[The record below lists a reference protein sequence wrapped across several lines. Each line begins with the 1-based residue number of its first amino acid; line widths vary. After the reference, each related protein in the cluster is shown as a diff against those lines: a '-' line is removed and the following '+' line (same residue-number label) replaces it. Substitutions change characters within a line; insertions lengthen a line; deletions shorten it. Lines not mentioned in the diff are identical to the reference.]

1 LTTQDEDP
9 IEAERR
15 RFAQALATGA
25 YENPDRV
32 AADRQEAAARGLPV
46 SALRDARA
54 AGPLP
59 PLVNFHALR
68 QNAPRT
74 IDFLSDPHNA
84 VVAQD
89 DITTLQDTESLLAG
103 RRDLERIVPRGFL
116 SAEETRQLMEQT
128 RARNAQVQGQSAA
141 KLAPARFIERQ
152 GPAGRATANLF
163 RGAGE
168 GAARLAG
175 GLGRTSETLFG
186 PADDF
191 LRRQLE
197 RVGVP
202 LFDWETDSSGRLRMI
217 RGSSARDAATPGV
230 AGQALI
236 RAAENPSFG
245 YEAGTSWEDVKR
257 SPAANV
263 IPYAL
268 ETGVVSVPDMAL
280 AVASLPVYVYSRTGS
295 IGQSRAEND
304 LRQEAT
310 VEDLVAALPAA
321 AASALLERIG
331 TRGIIGLDDVL
342 KNGLRGVPA
351 AAGSAALKEALTEA
365 AQSGIEYA
373 GTNLFTETGFDPVV
387 ALDQMAAGAVAGGPF
402 GGTVRAATATIES
415 QLNRNANAQLQSQR
429 AESGARMVEQ
439 LGVLA
444 AASKLN
450 AREAQ
455 TFQQFVDMAAEDGP
469 VTDIYIASETL
480 FQSANGTDLDLN
492 ALAAAVPH
500 VAEQI
505 RSGASDIRMTVGEYA
520 AHVAGTEA
528 NTALLDHLRTDPLGV
543 SRADAKEQLANLD
556 ATVQQDFSKAFE
568 RSAEAE
574 AAMASRDVVAGQIA
588 AKLNTTGRFTSDV
601 NQRYG
606 MIVAN
611 FYSTLGARRGMSA
624 EQMAELLPL
633 AFDAELPGTKQD
645 NTLSQEE
652 SVDLIHFSSTP
663 GIMTSDPSLWGSAGV
678 TQNSERERRNAG
690 APGRTYFGV
699 RGVYNGEPET
709 GISGRSFRYQAR
721 VPASK
726 LYDFDADPQGLKPT
740 EGTAMEIA
748 TAYEKAIQ
756 AAGFSGYRSDAM
768 IPGAVAVFDAVG
780 MEPMGP
786 VRTTQD
792 AQRLAARMR
801 ELAQQ
806 DRLARLAARTDPE
819 ESIATRPAEDFR
831 EQALSELFGSSY
843 AQTGVPL
850 LDNPLPVEGKLTI
863 KAVAKALTDH
873 HMATEGRK
881 LYPENDEADYA
892 RVRDAFIAEVRAQL
906 LQPNSGVGWYSADV
920 QKAVEMA
927 GRVYPK
933 LLTEPSH
940 RSLYLTFAG
949 FFSSGLD
956 PDQAFM
962 LASEAYE
969 AYLATGVIPAS
980 REAAW
985 IARGLPVQMTT
996 FKSNK
1001 TGEMVTQPK
1010 GWGPRNPDNNKMLA
1024 IVAHLVEREGSLQA
1038 AMDWFI
1044 TPQSRTDI
1052 NAAMLDS
1059 GIYKAGRYTT
1069 KAEIAGPDK
1078 PGYLVF
1084 GLKLGPYTM
1093 GLQGYDIDPEDV
1105 TVDLWYIRTYRRH
1118 IGRLFEGP
1126 IDPKTGIVAQPSEK
1140 DDGVDRRAI
1149 VRLTSDLV
1157 EEFNLPTGDV
1167 QALLWFFEKRLWA
1180 AQGIRTNEGTNSSG
1194 AAKLLRSKG
1203 IDPNDGDGGRV
1214 PANRAFPADGG
1225 VFNQGPVPRS
1235 VAEYFSPENVADLLS
1250 KDDWAVLTAENPM
1263 GQQATPE
1270 DNAKAQAK
1278 LVADLDALGVDYQP
1292 SIGRYGQIENSFV
1305 VTGINEAQAR
1315 ELGKKYNQDSVLTRK
1330 GLIYQDGRIDAAT
1343 GVTVHDTRPEDYF
1356 TEVPGTGALFTV
1368 DLDFSR
1374 ADITKGA
1381 AFKAWFGDSKV
1392 VDAKGEP
1399 LVVYRGQHS
1408 GSADPETR
1416 LGSYTFGGR
1425 GTASLYAMEPND
1437 RSRDAEAVAP
1447 FVIPAYL
1454 SIQNPIVD
1462 NRDGDPY
1469 IDMSTLID
1477 AVGLDKVTAFA
1488 KRNASSLENTNTWE
1502 ELNDEFEDVARLI
1515 ERAPERLGELP
1526 MLAYEVLED
1535 PTMLE
1540 QLKEAGFDGA
1550 IHGGMGENYD
1560 ELEYRVF
1567 DESQIKSVFNNGA
1580 FDPADPRILYQAD
1593 PFYSALERAVEQS
1606 PLTKAPAAQW
1616 LATLSKTAGVKKEE
1630 IEITGLSDWLD
1641 LVIAAEG
1648 EHRDFLISRGQV
1660 DAKGNIPK
1668 EAVLAFVRANG
1679 VELEETV
1686 LGKPGLPFDTEVY
1699 VMAEG
1704 DGWQVQ
1710 DQYSTPLSPMFET
1723 EEEAQ
1728 AASDAL
1734 AEEQQ
1739 LADSFPTQFDTY
1751 SFAKEAVPSSYR
1763 EFLLRMPTFKDDAFD
1778 SVEGHF
1784 AGFTDVLAFVQLS
1797 EHTDAEG
1804 KRTMFLSAVQSS
1816 HHQAGRDKGY
1826 KSDVLPAQIAEAE
1839 QALEDAR
1846 KARIE
1851 AERAILPI
1859 AERLIVARLDF
1870 YEAKMAEL
1878 EAAGATEWAEQDIRD
1893 VVEPEARKLSQEY
1906 RRVSRQLELYQK
1918 LLNDVDPSSGERR
1931 NREAVQAAFDAPS
1944 WGRNVNLPMPTTEE
1958 GNANGLR
1965 LRAGLRISEAEN
1977 ALDALR
1983 RGVADAP
1990 WKKSWDA
1997 LVMKRMIRYA
2007 VDNGFE
2013 QIAWINGNQQNGGQT
2028 GGDGSF
2034 FYERNLVNTTNDII
2048 KKFGTRVGP
2057 VDMRDGGDP
2066 ANVSAYR
2073 ETLASARAEAETYP
2087 TSEVFQREY
2096 QRAQDLLAMAEQMSA
2111 RPAMRLGI
2119 QNGFVIT
2126 PELRE
2131 AAMSGFA
2138 MFQQNRGQ
2146 IAFGRDISQTPSVI
2160 SLLKTA
2166 DLSTFLHETGHFFL
2180 EATLHLANMPDADAV
2195 SVADANILMRWFAP
2209 DMTLEKWAGMTLE
2222 EKAPYHE
2229 RFARGFEAYLFE
2241 GKAPSTEM
2249 RSLFRTF
2256 SSWLKSVYKS
2266 LTDLKVELTDDVR
2279 GVMDRMLASE
2289 AEIEDAHQVWAL
2301 SALYDQKPEAMTE
2314 DEWARLQALGRDATE
2329 EAVEQL
2335 ERRSVRDLKWASG
2348 AKSRALRQLQ
2358 DEAEELRKAIRA
2370 EVTAEVM
2377 AEPVNRARNFL
2388 RRGLDEK
2395 GEPVEGAGKL
2405 DLETL
2410 KALYGDEPARPAGA
2424 VGLFAPPVEGPLWT
2438 KLRRGGKYGEVG
2450 TDGLHPDIVAGWF
2463 GYPSGQALIEDL
2475 VSAENAAEKI
2485 KGLTDQRMLERHGDL
2500 SDPQSVDK
2508 AANEAVANDARVKF
2522 VAAEEAYAAKAVGKK
2537 SLLAEAAKAI
2547 ADRVVARLT
2556 LKNLKPAQYISAQ
2569 IRASRAARKAAAKG
2583 DGVGVA
2589 TAKRTQLINLHTGRA
2604 VSAARKEV
2612 EKDLRLFARIV
2623 TAKDATLARSR
2634 NMDLVNAARAILA
2647 KYGVGRV
2654 KNDVAGYIK
2663 AVQTYDPELFADL
2676 ASVFGD
2682 LVNPERPLNELPY
2695 GEYVAIRDAVRQLWQ
2710 QSRQSKL
2717 IEIDGQQRSIE
2728 SVVGELNAQMDEIQ
2742 PDADLSAPETTPSKS
2757 DRLGHEILGVR
2768 AMLRRVESWARGVDV
2783 RVQGPFIRYIW
2794 NPISEASDRYRR
2806 DSAAY
2811 LRRLNELMETVRD
2824 EMKPRDIA
2832 APELGFVFKSKAV
2845 LYHAMLHTGN
2855 LSNKTKLLLGYKWGK
2870 KNEDGT
2876 LDDSRWQAF
2885 MDRMHQEGVITERDW
2900 AFVQSVWDLLEETKP
2915 GAQRAHHAMYGRYFN
2930 EITADPVVTP
2940 FGTLRGGYVPALT
2953 ESYFVQDAMLR
2964 QGEDG
2969 LESNS
2974 ASQMF
2979 PSTGNGFTKG
2989 REENYTQPLSLELGL
3004 LPAHIDKVVKFTHLG
3019 PAVRQAMR
3027 LLKNRKLAARLKAFD
3042 PTAQTDLLL
3051 PWLQRAAKQT
3061 VEAQGIGSGG
3071 KWVDKTARYLRG
3083 TVGMQLMF
3091 ANVIN
3096 TAQQLVGGPIAAA
3109 VRVKP
3114 SRLGQALWRFMRN
3127 PSEVT
3132 TAATNLSTALAVRM
3146 DNQIMETR
3154 QNINEIIDLDPNA
3167 LGSARRWAIR
3177 HGYFMQSAVQNIMD
3191 PIMWTA
3197 AFDQA
3202 TSEGQSTADAV
3213 RFADSVLRETQGS
3226 WNPEDVS
3233 RLETGSP
3240 FVRMFTQFGGWA
3252 NMLANLNATE
3262 AQIVAR
3268 GVGVRKGAGRLFYVY
3283 LMGFAAQALVGQAI
3297 ADLMRGGWDD
3307 DEEDGYLD
3315 EALNWFFSSQLK
3327 LGLSAIPVAGP
3338 LANVAL
3344 GGFTEARFDDR
3355 LSVSPVLSVVEG
3367 GLLAPASVYD
3377 SVVNG
3382 EKFNRTDVRNVL
3394 TLLGL
3399 VSGLPVLPLA
3409 KPLGYTADVANG
3421 GVEPTG
3427 PLDAARGAITGA
3439 PSPGSKTQ

>member
-1 LTTQDEDP
+1 MALQDEDP
-9 IEAERR
+9 VEVTRRRLMEALRTGVPQNPDQLAQDRAAAAERGVSVQTLR
-15 RFAQALATGA
+15 
-25 YENPDRV
+25 
-32 AADRQEAAARGLPV
+32 AAREQNLPIPNQNWHALPV
-46 SALRDARA
+46 T
-54 AGPLP
+54 
-59 PLVNFHALR
+59 
-68 QNAPRT
+68 APRT
-74 IDFLSDPHNA
+74 TNFLSDPANA
-84 VVAQD
+84 AVAHD
-89 DITTLQDTESLLAG
+89 DVETLARIERNMREYGPNAFSGPMQPAQGDNNILGWMRGIGTSFTGGSALSRTGLQQQLNDYLVGAG
-103 RRDLERIVPRGFL
+103 IIDAPATDQYGRTQYQWR
-116 SAEETRQLMEQT
+116 TRQAQGAMAL
-128 RARNAQVQGQSAA
+128 ARPEIENDF
-141 KLAPARFIERQ
+141 AR
-152 GPAGRATANLF
+152 GVY
-163 RGAGE
+163 
-168 GAARLAG
+168 G
-175 GLGRTSETLFG
+175 GLEST
-186 PADDF
+186 
-191 LRRQLE
+191 
-197 RVGVP
+197 
-202 LFDWETDSSGRLRMI
+202 
-217 RGSSARDAATPGV
+217 ARATPGL
-230 AGQALI
+230 ALSI
-236 RAAENPSFG
+236 LLRNPTPSLVVMGIQTEGEAYAKYRERGGDAA
-245 YEAGTSWEDVKR
+245 
-257 SPAANV
+257 
-263 IPYAL
+263 
-268 ETGVVSVPDMAL
+268 
-280 AVASLPVYVYSRTGS
+280 
-295 IGQSRAEND
+295 
-304 LRQEAT
+304 EAT
-310 VEDLVAALPAA
+310 VGAGGEAAVEVLTEMIPMGFLVKNFGKKGALAFVGGVLAREVPGELAATMAQDAIDTAIANPDKTWSEYWAERPDALAQTAIATVTQSLLMGGANAA
-321 AASALLERIG
+321 IGALADRGASA
-331 TRGIIGLDDVL
+331 
-342 KNGLRGVPA
+342 
-351 AAGSAALKEALTEA
+351 EA
-365 AQSGIEYA
+365 
-373 GTNLFTETGFDPVV
+373 
-387 ALDQMAAGAVAGGPF
+387 
-402 GGTVRAATATIES
+402 
-415 QLNRNANAQLQSQR
+415 QSQR
-429 AESGARMVEQ
+429 AQSGARMVEQ

-455 TFQQFVDMAAEDGP
+455 TFQQFVDMAAEDGD

-480 FQSANGTDLDLN
+480 FQSANETDLDLD

-505 RSGASDIRMTVGEYA
+505 RSGASDIRMTVGEYT
-520 AHVAGTEA
+520 AHVAGTQA
-528 NTALLDHLRTDPLGV
+528 NAALLDHLRTDPLGM

-556 ATVQQDFSKAFE
+556 ATIQQDFDKAFE
-568 RSAEAE
+568 RSAETE

-588 AKLNTTGRFTSDV
+588 AKLNATGRFTSDV

-624 EQMAELLPL
+624 EQMAELIRLD
-633 AFDAELPGTKQD
+633 FDAELPGTKQD
-645 NTLSQEE
+645 NTLAQEE
-652 SVDLIHFSSTP
+652 SVDLIHYSNTD
-663 GIMTSDPSLWGSAGV
+663 GITVSDPGRWGSSKV
-678 TQNSERERRNAG
+678 TPASEREARAAG

-699 RGVYNGEPET
+699 KGVYKGEPQT
-709 GISGRSFRYQAR
+709 GIQGRSFRYRAR

-726 LYDFDADPQGLKPT
+726 LYDFDKDPQGLKPT
-740 EGTAMEIA
+740 EGTPREIA

-768 IPGAVAVFDAVG
+768 IPGAVAMFDAIE
-780 MEPMGP
+780 MEVEGP
-786 VRTTQD
+786 VRTVQD
-792 AQRLAARMR
+792 AHRLAARMR
-801 ELAQQ
+801 ELAYQ
-806 DRLARLAARTDPE
+806 DRLARLAASTDPE
-819 ESIATRPAEDFR
+819 ENIATRPEEDFR

-850 LDNPLPVEGKLTI
+850 LDNPLPVEGKVTI
-863 KAVAKALTDH
+863 NAVAKALTDH

-1010 GWGPRNPDNNKMLA
+1010 SWGPRNPDNNKMLA

-1203 IDPNDGDGGRV
+1203 LDPDDGDGGRV
-1214 PANRAFPADGG
+1214 PANRAFPADGAQ
-1225 VFNQGPVPRS
+1225 VFNQGPAPKS
-1235 VAEYFSPENVADLLS
+1235 VDAYFSPENLGSLLE
-1250 KDDWAVLTAENPM
+1250 KDDWAILTAANPQGNEVSAEENEAAM
-1263 GQQATPE
+1263 ARL
-1270 DNAKAQAK
+1270 A
-1278 LVADLDALGVDYQP
+1278 ADLEAAGYDFQP
-1292 SIGRYGQIENSFV
+1292 SAGRYQLTSEPGFTIV
-1305 VTGINEAQAR
+1305 GITEEQAR
-1315 ELGKKYNQDSVLTRK
+1315 ALGKKYDQDSVLTRK
-1330 GLIYQDGRIDAAT
+1330 GLIYGDGRIDTAV
-1343 GVTVHDTRPEDYF
+1343 GVIVHETPPAEAFY
-1356 TEVPGTGALFTV
+1356 TEVPGTGALFE
-1368 DLDFSR
+1368 LDIPALRGAGTAF
-1374 ADITKGA
+1374 TEGA
-1381 AFKAWFGDSKV
+1381 AFKDWFGDSV
-1392 VDAKGEP
+1392 VKNKSGKP
-1399 LVVYRGQHS
+1399 LVVYHGTPYDFNSFRGDGVLNLFTPNAEHAS
-1408 GSADPETR
+1408 FFARGAGSTMP
-1416 LGSYTFGGR
+1416 
-1425 GTASLYAMEPND
+1425 
-1437 RSRDAEAVAP
+1437 V
-1447 FVIPAYL
+1447 YL
-1454 SIQNPIVD
+1454 SIQNP
-1462 NRDGDPY
+1462 
-1469 IDMSTLID
+1469 
-1477 AVGLDKVTAFA
+1477 
-1488 KRNASSLENTNTWE
+1488 LEITQQQ
-1502 ELNDEFEDVARLI
+1502 
-1515 ERAPERLGELP
+1515 
-1526 MLAYEVLED
+1526 LED
-1535 PTMLE
+1535 RLTEEQADDGMLPRDLLE
-1540 QLKEAGFDGA
+1540 EIVAEAVAAGNDGVIVRDFA
-1550 IHGGMGENYD
+1550 D
-1560 ELEYRVF
+1560 LEYTEDLFIPVQPT
-1567 DESQIKSVFNNGA
+1567 QIKSVNNRGS
-1580 FDPADPRILYQAD
+1580 FDPNETNILYQAD
-1593 PFYSALERAVEQS
+1593 PFYSALQRAVEQS

-1641 LVIAAEG
+1641 LVSTDEDA
-1648 EHRDFLISRGQV
+1648 QV
-1660 DAKGNIPK
+1660 PFGMPSVPLADAKGNISK
-1668 EAVLAFVRANG
+1668 EAVLSFVRANG
-1679 VELEETV
+1679 VQLEETV
-1686 LGKPGLPFDTEVY
+1686 LGGRAQVAEQIVFDEAQGGYALAMFDGTILPGPVFDT
-1699 VMAEG
+1699 
-1704 DGWQVQ
+1704 
-1710 DQYSTPLSPMFET
+1710 
-1723 EEEAQ
+1723 
-1728 AASDAL
+1728 
-1734 AEEQQ
+1734 
-1739 LADSFPTQFDTY
+1739 
-1751 SFAKEAVPSSYR
+1751 R
-1763 EFLLRMPTFKDDAFD
+1763 E
-1778 SVEGHF
+1778 
-1784 AGFTDVLAFVQLS
+1784 
-1797 EHTDAEG
+1797 
-1804 KRTMFLSAVQSS
+1804 
-1816 HHQAGRDKGY
+1816 
-1826 KSDVLPAQIAEAE
+1826 EAE
-1839 QALEDAR
+1839 QE
-1846 KARIE
+1846 
-1851 AERAILPI
+1851 
-1859 AERLIVARLDF
+1859 
-1870 YEAKMAEL
+1870 
-1878 EAAGATEWAEQDIRD
+1878 AEQDNDTQFITYKLPGADDTYHEILLSLPNIEGPSTHWDKQNVVAHARITGREDAAGKRVLFIEELQSDWHQKGRD
-1893 VVEPEARKLSQEY
+1893 QGYQAPYDPVEEAAA
-1906 RRVSRQLELYQK
+1906 
-1918 LLNDVDPSSGERR
+1918 
-1931 NREAVQAAFDAPS
+1931 REAVSASSAALTEARRPFVAATQASLAQSIAETEDAIRQAEEAGMS
-1944 WGRNVNLPMPTTEE
+1944 ESLRDNLREGVNILKDAATNLDSSVSIEAGRGIDRGSDSTLIAENLYRRSQRGDLMMRRDD
-1958 GNANGLR
+1958 ALKAAYDAM
-1965 LRAGLRISEAEN
+1965 LAAGLAHNEN
-1977 ALDALR
+1977 SQRLQNARSPA
-1983 RGVADAP
+1983 GIPDAP

-1997 LVMKRMIRYA
+1997 LLMKRMIRYA

-2034 FYERNLVNTTNDII
+2034 FYERNLVNTTNDIV
-2048 KKFGTRVGP
+2048 KKFGTKVGP
-2057 VDMRDGGDP
+2057 VDMRDQASQNARDRATGEEVRREVLEGEQLLGDED
-2066 ANVSAYR
+2066 R
-2073 ETLASARAEAETYP
+2073 IARAQERLDSYLAENEA
-2087 TSEVFQREY
+2087 Q
-2096 QRAQDLLAMAEQMSA
+2096 LN
-2111 RPAMRLGI
+2111 RPSNALGV
-2119 QNGFVIT
+2119 QNGFTIT
-2126 PELRE
+2126 PELRD

-2222 EKAPYHE
+2222 EKTPYHE

-2266 LTDLKVELTDDVR
+2266 LTDLNVELTDDVR

-2301 SALYDQKPEAMTE
+2301 SALYDQKPEGMTE

-2358 DEAEELRKAIRA
+2358 DEAEELRKAVRA

-2388 RRGLDEK
+2388 RRGLGED
-2395 GEPVEGAGKL
+2395 GEPVEGAAKL

-2410 KALYGDEPARPAGA
+2410 KALYGE
-2424 VGLFAPPVEGPLWT
+2424 EGTWT

-2450 TDGLHPDIVAGWF
+2450 TDGLHPDIVAGMF

-2475 VSAENAAEKI
+2475 VNAENAAEKI

-2508 AANEAVANDARVKF
+2508 AANEAVANEARVKF

-2569 IRASRAARKAAAKG
+2569 IRASRAARKAASKG

-2682 LVNPERPLNELPY
+2682 LVNPERPLNELTY

-2855 LSNKTKLLLGYKWGK
+2855 LSNKTKLLLGWKWGK

-2876 LDDSRWQAF
+2876 LDDTQWQAF
-2885 MDRMHQEGVITERDW
+2885 MDRMHREGVITERDW

-3004 LPAHIDKVVKFTHLG
+3004 LPAHLDKVVKFTHLG

-3061 VEAQGIGSGG
+3061 VEAQGIGNGG

-3096 TAQQLVGGPIAAA
+3096 TAQQLVGGPFAAA

-3191 PIMWTA
+3191 PIIWTA

-3226 WNPEDVS
+3226 WNPEDVA

-3268 GVGVRKGAGRLFYVY
+3268 GVGVGKGKGRLFYVY

-3327 LGLSAIPVAGP
+3327 LGLSSIPIAGP

-3377 SVVNG
+3377 AS
-3382 EKFNRTDVRNVL
+3382 
-3394 TLLGL
+3394 
-3399 VSGLPVLPLA
+3399 S
-3409 KPLGYTADVANG
+3409 TARSSTA
-3421 GVEPTG
+3421 PTS
-3427 PLDAARGAITGA
+3427 ATC
-3439 PSPGSKTQ
+3439 